1 MFEKYF
7 PDETVSSTYDINYE
21 KLFADGYRGLLF
33 DIDNTLVKHGE
44 GADDRAKKLFLR
56 LKEIG
61 FECCLISNNKKRRV
75 HMFNEDIGVHSVFN
89 AHKPAAKGYYYAM
102 ELMNTNLNNTVF
114 IGDQLFTDI
123 FGAKRIGMKNYLVSP
138 INKREEIQIVIKR
151 KLENVVLSEYRAKIK
166 AKLRSREIEKG
177 IQNQEKREIRE
188 WKKKRYHKLK
198 RQWKDSGDVV

>member
-7 PDETVSSTYDINYE
+7 PDETVESTYDIDYE
-21 KLFADGYRGLLF
+21 KLYRDGYRGLLF

-44 GADDRAKKLFLR
+44 MADDRAKELFLR
-56 LKEIG
+56 LRRIG

-75 HMFNEDIGVHSVFN
+75 NLFNEDIGVHSIFN

-123 FGAKRIGMKNYLVSP
+123 FGAKKIGMKNYLVSP

-151 KLENVVLSEYRAKIK
+151 KLENIVLSEYRAKI
-166 AKLRSREIEKG
+166 RS
-177 IQNQEKREIRE
+177 
-188 WKKKRYHKLK
+188 KLK
-198 RQWKDSGDVV
+198 EKEAERKRRRQID

>member
-7 PDETVSSTYDINYE
+7 PDETVGSTYDIDYE
-21 KLFADGYRGLLF
+21 KLYEEGYRGLLF

-44 GADDRAKKLFLR
+44 MADERAKELFLR
-56 LKEIG
+56 LRKIG

-75 HMFNEDIGVHSVFN
+75 NMFNEDIGVHSIFN

-151 KLENVVLSEYRAKIK
+151 KLENVVLSEYRAKRK
-166 AKLRSREIEKG
+166 AKKEQKEQEREAR
-177 IQNQEKREIRE
+177 QQEKQELRE
-188 WKKKRYHKLK
+188 WKKKRYHRLK
-198 RQWKDSGDVV
+198 RQW